1 VSKGYEM
8 AELTPKTTKK
18 VNPPIGAVEWYDK
31 FFKLLDRIKIDKI
44 DKEFLVDKVVP
55 SSNVYKVIG
64 GLKFLGL
71 INKDGSATDRMKSLN
86 VVGADFQK
94 NLEKTVRDAYTSL
107 FERIKNLEQALPE
120 DVINFFRGEYDMSPN
135 TAKQSAKIFVFLA
148 QKSGINLSQSIVDK
162 LGIDLERKKPGIIE
176 RKPRETRQK
185 SQLLGVGAKEE
196 LLSEEALGRFI
207 LKGAGY
213 VDIKDRDTFE
223 IAKAYLKLLAKK
235 LGITEESGD

>member
-1 VSKGYEM
+1 M
-8 AELTPKTTKK
+8 AELTSKTTKK
-18 VNPPIGAVEWYDK
+18 VNPPIGTVEWYDK

-44 DKEFLVDKVVP
+44 DKEFLVDNKVVP

-71 INKDGSATDRMKSLN
+71 INEDGNATDRMKSLN

-94 NLEKTVRDAYTSL
+94 NLEKTVHDAYASL

-148 QKSGINLSQSIVDK
+148 QKSGINLSKSIVDG
-162 LGIDLERKKPGIIE
+162 LGIVERKKPKIIE

-185 SQLLGVGAKEE
+185 SQLAGVGAKEE
-196 LLSEEALGRFI
+196 SLSEEALGRFI
-207 LKGAGY
+207 LKGTGY
-213 VDIKDRDTFE
+213 VEIKDRDTFE
-223 IAKAYLKLLAKK
+223 IAKAYLKVLAKK
-235 LGITEESGD
+235 LGITEEGGD